1 MKKILLFLLAIAA
14 CNVAANA
21 VVKGD
26 VNGDGNVTAADVTA
40 LYDYMLNNDTS
51 HFVNGDVD
59 GDGNITSYDIT
70 YVYDILLG
78 NVSSEEPQ
86 ITEYTVNGVTFK
98 MVNVEG
104 GTFTMGGTAEQGN
117 DVYNS
122 ELPAHQVTLS
132 SFTIGQTE
140 VTQELWQAVM
150 GSNPSAFNG
159 YSYGVNLQR
168 PVEKVT
174 WNDCQQFIATLNQLT
189 GKNFRLLTEAEWE
202 YAARG
207 GNKSQGYKY
216 SGSNDINDVALYW
229 GNIPS
234 HSSGTAGYG
243 TQPVASRQ
251 PNELG
256 IYDMSGNVLEWCS
269 DWYVS
274 GYSSEAQFNPTGP
287 ESGSRRVL
295 RGGSFAREAN
305 ACRVSCRDGWSPTGI
320 FSDIG
325 LRLAM

>member
-1 MKKILLFLLAIAA
+1 MKKILLILFSIAA
-14 CNVAANA
+14 CNVVANA
-21 VVKGD
+21 FVKGD
-26 VNGDGNVTAADVTA
+26 VNGDDMVTAADVTA
-40 LYDYMLNNDTS
+40 LYDYLLNNDAS
-51 HFVNGDVD
+51 HLVNGDVD
-59 GDGNITSYDIT
+59 GNGNITSSDVT
-70 YVYDILLG
+70 FVYNILLG
-78 NVSSEEPQ
+78 NVLPEEPQ

-132 SFTIGQTE
+132 SFAIGQTE

-150 GSNPSAFNG
+150 GNNPSAFNG
-159 YSYGVNLQR
+159 SSFGFDLQR

-174 WNDCQQFIATLNQLT
+174 WNDCQQFITTLNQLT
-189 GKNFRLLTEAEWE
+189 GRTFRLLTEAEWE

-216 SGSNDINDVALYW
+216 SGSNDIDAVGWYW
-229 GNIPS
+229 GNVS
-234 HSSGTAGYG
+234 HEVGAGYG
-243 TQPVASRQ
+243 THTVASKQ

-256 IYDMSGNVLEWCS
+256 LYDMAGNVLEWCS

-274 GYSSEAQFNPTGP
+274 GYSSEAQVNPTGP
-287 ESGSRRVL
+287 ETGNRRVL

-305 ACRVSCRDGWSPTGI
+305 ACRVSCRDGWLPTGQ
-320 FSDIG
+320 FSDVG